1 MGYIK
6 TVEKMTAEV
15 QKWDNLSPEERK
27 KETAAQI
34 ARDVAKIKEQ
44 QKAEEEA
51 IIRRQEAVAN
61 VKSRAS
67 FFSRLIDKAY
77 DDKDTIRYV
86 YGVVALVIINNLE
99 KGIEG
104 MATDDILS
112 IIPESIPTE
121 IGLEE
126 MEYLKGIC
134 LRFGGNASIDI
145 PLHEDVNITNY
156 TLSDL
161 IGNAVRRLKK
171 PADVVF
177 DLF

>member
-1 MGYIK
+1 MSYFK
-6 TVEKMTAEV
+6 TVEKMAAEV

-61 VKSRAS
+61 VKSRAAV
-67 FFSRLIDKAY
+67 FRGLIDKAY
-77 DDKDTIRYV
+77 DDKDTVRYV
-86 YGVVALVIINNLE
+86 YGVAALIIINNLE

-112 IIPESIPTE
+112 VIPESIPAE

-134 LRFGGNASIDI
+134 LRFRGNAPIDI

-161 IGNAVRRLKK
+161 IGSAVRCLKK
-171 PADVVF
+171 PADDIF